1 MSICQRYRIFKC
13 LAKSTLKSQ
22 PGSPFL
28 STVQTRLL
36 ALCCRHHD
44 FGRKIYGNLCLR
56 HFGGYTSPSTFRLLS
71 THSLVLKT
79 SCSCLRRTE
88 KLCSVKSNLMKFLTF
103 KRSMSTTGSSTNFTL
118 RNTVMNDYVD
128 SLIAEYEELEKQTEE
143 TRDKRS
149 QARLMELSP
158 MVKVTRILKTRYK
171 EMEELTK
178 LQAGKMSGLMR
189 KVTLALCC

>member
-1 MSICQRYRIFKC
+1 
-13 LAKSTLKSQ
+13 
-22 PGSPFL
+22 
-28 STVQTRLL
+28 
-36 ALCCRHHD
+36 
-44 FGRKIYGNLCLR
+44 
-56 HFGGYTSPSTFRLLS
+56 
-71 THSLVLKT
+71 
-79 SCSCLRRTE
+79 
-88 KLCSVKSNLMKFLTF
+88 
-103 KRSMSTTGSSTNFTL
+103 
-118 RNTVMNDYVD
+118 MNDYVD